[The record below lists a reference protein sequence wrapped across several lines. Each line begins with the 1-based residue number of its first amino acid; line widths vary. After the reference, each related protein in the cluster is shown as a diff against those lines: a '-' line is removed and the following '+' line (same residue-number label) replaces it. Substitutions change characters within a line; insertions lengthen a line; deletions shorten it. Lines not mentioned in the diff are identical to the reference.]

1 MMTIR
6 SATLGDAPRLL
17 EIYAWYVERTA
28 VSFEYETPSLE
39 EFRGRM
45 ARTMERY
52 PWLVVEEDGMVR
64 GYAYA
69 GVFKGRAAYDWACET
84 TIYLDRDARGRGLGR
99 ALYGALE
106 TELKAM
112 GILNLYACITWP
124 EVEDETLTLA
134 SPRFHAHMGYG
145 EVGRFRR
152 CGYKFGRWYDMIWMG
167 KDIGPHDPDPAPVR
181 WRSDERR
188 LMRPEEE
195 R

>member
-1 MMTIR
+1 MTIR
-6 SATLGDAPRLL
+6 SANLGDASRLL

-45 ARTMERY
+45 VRTMEKY
-52 PWLVVEEDGMVR
+52 PWLVVEEDGAVQ

-84 TIYLDRDARGRGLGR
+84 TIYLDRDARGHGLGR

-106 TELKAM
+106 AELKAM
-112 GILNLYACITWP
+112 GILNLYACVTWP
-124 EVEDETLTLA
+124 EAEDETLTLA
-134 SPRFHAHMGYG
+134 SPRFHARMGYA

-181 WRSDERR
+181 WRGKH
-188 LMRPEEE
+188 
-195 R
+195 

>member
-6 SATLGDAPRLL
+6 SATPDDAPRLL
-17 EIYAWYVERTA
+17 EIYSWYVERTA
-28 VSFEYETPSLE
+28 VSFEYGTPSLE

-45 ARTMERY
+45 ARTMEKY
-52 PWLVVEEDGMVR
+52 PWLVVEEDGAVL

-106 TELKAM
+106 AELKAM
-112 GILNLYACITWP
+112 GILNLYACVTWP
-124 EVEDETLTLA
+124 EAEDETLTLA
-134 SPRFHAHMGYG
+134 SPRFHARMGYA

-167 KDIGPHDPDPAPVR
+167 KDIGPHDSDPAPVR
-181 WRSDERR
+181 WRGRR
-188 LMRPEEE
+188 
-195 R
+195 